1 MTQSFSTK
9 LHHCIPCDLTTTT
22 FGITEA
28 LDASIKSIFQA
39 TGCSMIVTRP
49 TENSAQIA
57 LLISG
62 SKSSQSHA
70 IEKVENILV
79 KVLGA
84 EESKGRLLYDI
95 ARSFQNNKKDEAVLE
110 TRNPLNS
117 SNRVWMALVE
127 LPEKMILNS
136 SFNDSSFQ
144 GLIHDTRCTVLL
156 GKHNFGTKLV
166 RCQPYVLILG
176 KQSNHVN
183 NAVNLTK
190 KAIRLRQSS
199 QEPHTLGLHETRY
212 LANKS
217 NANTKKMMLPVWLLA
232 DASYQ
237 KEIEGVLFIISC

>member
-1 MTQSFSTK
+1 MCSQPT
-9 LHHCIPCDLTTTT
+9 DN
-22 FGITEA
+22 
-28 LDASIKSIFQA
+28 DAK
-39 TGCSMIVTRP
+39 
-49 TENSAQIA
+49 IA
-57 LLISG
+57 ISISG

-70 IEKVENILV
+70 IEMVENVLV

-95 ARSFQNNKKDEAVLE
+95 ARSFQNTKKDEAILE

-127 LPEKMILNS
+127 LPKKMILNS
-136 SFNDSSFQ
+136 SAGAIDTSPFVDSSFQ
-144 GLIHDTRCTVLL
+144 GTIHNTRCTVLL
-156 GKHNFGTKLV
+156 GKHNFGTELV
-166 RCQPYVLILG
+166 HCQPYVLILG
-176 KQSNHVN
+176 KQANHVN

-217 NANTKKMMLPVWLLA
+217 NANTKKVMLPVWLLA